1 MKQKFFY
8 QPDLPTTVTC
18 WSYTLI
24 ILLIS
29 ILLWLEITVFQVWT
43 VLVFLIFLILSG
55 VQLYFRQVEL
65 TDQQIVLRTVIPQN
79 TKRMELAGLQVVKK
93 SHGQLVLN
101 GKHQSYQIYLL
112 PAKQRKLYNL
122 IKSKAERS

>member
-43 VLVFLIFLILSG
+43 VLVFLLFLIISG

-65 TDQQIVLRTVIPQN
+65 TKQQLILRTVIPQN
-79 TKRMELAGLQVVKK
+79 TKKLELSSLQVVKK
-93 SHGQLVLN
+93 KHGQLVLY
-101 GKHQSYQIYLL
+101 GKYQSYRIYLL
-112 PAKQRKLYNL
+112 PAQQKKLYYL
-122 IKSKAERS
+122 LESKI

>member
-8 QPDLPTTVTC
+8 QPDLPTMVTC

-43 VLVFLIFLILSG
+43 VLVFLLFLIVSG
-55 VQLYFRQVEL
+55 VQLHFRQVEL
-65 TDQQIVLRTVIPQN
+65 TDQQLILRTVIPQN
-79 TKRMELAGLQVVKK
+79 TKKLELTGLQVIKK
-93 SHGQLVLN
+93 KHGQLVLN
-101 GKHQSYQIYLL
+101 GKYQSYRIFLL
-112 PAKQRKLYNL
+112 PSQQEKLYDL
-122 IKSKAERS
+122 LESKI